1 MERSGFGKTSPS
13 LARRG
18 GDARR
23 RRRRRQPFRR
33 ERLRRASTTLR
44 AVTTGRSRA
53 RSQPTIHMPTS
64 LPISHRSRGARVTCT
79 LVLLFG
85 GGVHTVFSPAASLFF
100 LLYTDECRKIDRA
113 LLLLVSYYTHSL
125 RADSLGRDAA
135 LGAFIRP
142 LSRAHNTYNKKPA
155 SRPTTTRRPIDRLD
169 SALFAL
175 TPISSPARASPPR
188 ASSASSTDPK
198 SPRGPTSRS
207 PRSPRASSGMTIP
220 RLCSRASRLGDARGR

>member
-79 LVLLFG
+79 LVFSIIVRRAYRILARGVSLL
-85 GGVHTVFSPAASLFF
+85 SPIHRRMS
-100 LLYTDECRKIDRA
+100 ENRSRSIII
-113 LLLLVSYYTHSL
+113 SYYTHPHS
-125 RADSLGRDAA
+125 APTPSDAA
-135 LGAFIRP
+135 RLSERSFIP
-142 LSRAHNTYNKKPA
+142 SRAHVIH
-155 SRPTTTRRPIDRLD
+155 TTKNPRRVRRRRVVRSIDSTRLGSLHPHSD
-169 SALFAL
+169 LFARARL
-175 TPISSPARASPPR
+175 PPARVLGVVNRPKIAPRADVPVASVAPRVIGDDDSPPLFAR
-188 ASSASSTDPK
+188 LA
-198 SPRGPTSRS
+198 PR
-207 PRSPRASSGMTIP
+207 
-220 RLCSRASRLGDARGR
+220 

>member
-1 MERSGFGKTSPS
+1 MERSGFEKTSPS

-33 ERLRRASTTLR
+33 ERLRRASSTTLR

-64 LPISHRSRGARVTCT
+64 LPTSHRSRGARVTCT

-85 GGVHTVFSPAASLFF
+85 GGVHTVFSPTASLFF

-113 LLLLVSYYTHSL
+113 LLLLVITHTPTAPRRLPRTRRGSRSVHSSPLARALYIQQKTRVASDDDASSDRSTRLGSL
-125 RADSLGRDAA
+125 RPHSD
-135 LGAFIRP
+135 
-142 LSRAHNTYNKKPA
+142 
-155 SRPTTTRRPIDRLD
+155 
-169 SALFAL
+169 LFARARL
-175 TPISSPARASPPR
+175 PPARVLGVVNRPKIAPRADVPVASVAPRGIGDDDSPPLFAR
-188 ASSASSTDPK
+188 FA
-198 SPRGPTSRS
+198 PR
-207 PRSPRASSGMTIP
+207 
-220 RLCSRASRLGDARGR
+220 